1 MYTPPHL
8 RKGGGGSGGSAT
20 ATATATSALDLND
33 GRLSA
38 ASMHSSSSAHST
50 ADRDQ
55 RHRRPA
61 SSTNSLPRRT
71 TALPAVQQLGARST
85 PTPTVPLPYAPRL
98 SISVPSPARPPVP
111 PMRTPRPGL
120 SVLSSSPTSEM
131 RPTPT
136 RRTFSAPPG
145 EMELLASV
153 SRSGGLEDGGDALKD
168 HDVQRRFRTYIDER
182 IHRHHIEHP
191 PGSGSEGELESLQS
205 LVLLFRKLREGVVA
219 SHRLDDFA
227 IDVFETSVQ
236 YAVHARNAPQLLSA
250 LSGLVP
256 GLYLAV
262 DAEKA
267 RLASESDGE
276 STPNGVYTTAPGTP
290 AAVGTPNVLDR
301 SPPLSPPAPHP
312 NNRTHFASL
321 LLLYH
326 LVHSSREVFHATY
339 VSLALPPRRRPHAAP
354 FVEPAQLEF
363 ARTAAKA
370 MAPET
375 FDPLLFSRLVGG
387 HADRNLGGADE
398 PADALER
405 ALLAWASPKVRATAG
420 AMLKRAYTGTSVD
433 WAAKVLCMEGSRGAR
448 GVDLWAMANGVMVD
462 DGVWIKL
469 R

>member
-1 MYTPPHL
+1 
-8 RKGGGGSGGSAT
+8 
-20 ATATATSALDLND
+20 
-33 GRLSA
+33 
-38 ASMHSSSSAHST
+38 
-50 ADRDQ
+50 
-55 RHRRPA
+55 
-61 SSTNSLPRRT
+61 
-71 TALPAVQQLGARST
+71 
-85 PTPTVPLPYAPRL
+85 
-98 SISVPSPARPPVP
+98 
-111 PMRTPRPGL
+111 MR
-120 SVLSSSPTSEM
+120 
-131 RPTPT
+131 PT

-168 HDVQRRFRTYIDER
+168 LDVQRRFRTYIDER

-227 IDVFETSVQ
+227 IEVFESSVQ

-267 RLASESDGE
+267 RIAKHGADGGE
-276 STPNGVYTTAPGTP
+276 GTPNGRTAPANGTSAPMSTPNT
-290 AAVGTPNVLDR
+290 LDD
-301 SPPLSPPAPHP
+301 SPPLTPTAPSPPSPHP

-326 LVHSSREVFHATY
+326 LVHSPREVYHATY
-339 VSLALPPRRRPHAAP
+339 VALALPPRRRPSAPP
-354 FVEPAQLEF
+354 FVDPAQLEF

-370 MAPET
+370 MAPES

-387 HADRNLGGADE
+387 HADRNLGAADE

-405 ALLAWASPKVRATAG
+405 ALLAWASPKIRATAG
-420 AMLKRAYTGTSVD
+420 ALLKRAYTGTSVD
-433 WAAKVLCMEGSRGAR
+433 WAAKLLCMEGSRGER
-448 GVDLWAMANGVMVD
+448 GVHLWAMANGVVVD
-462 DGVWIKL
+462 DAGWVKL